1 MVSTDGEVGLK
12 LRDFLRMWRADGTK
26 LIKESRRVVNG
37 AVWLLYSVYFPDS
50 TITYG
55 RHMAMILKVD
65 AKTRVILMHDLKNL
79 TSEVKENYRQGI
91 DAWFEEHVGKY

>member
-1 MVSTDGEVGLK
+1 MTSTDGETGMT
-12 LRDFLRMWRADGTK
+12 LRDFLRMWRSDGTK
-26 LIKESRRVVNG
+26 LVRESRRVVNG
-37 AVWLLYSVYFPDS
+37 AIWLLYSVYFPDS

-65 AKTRVILMHDLKNL
+65 TRTRVILMHDLKNL

>member
-1 MVSTDGEVGLK
+1 MASIDGDAGLK
-12 LRDFLRMWRADGTK
+12 LRDFLRMWRSDGTK
-26 LIKESRRVVNG
+26 LIRESRRVVNG
-37 AVWLLYSVYFPDS
+37 ATWLLYSVYFPDT

-65 AKTRVILMHDLKNL
+65 TKTRVILMHDLKNL

-91 DAWFEEHVGKY
+91 DAWFEEHAGKY